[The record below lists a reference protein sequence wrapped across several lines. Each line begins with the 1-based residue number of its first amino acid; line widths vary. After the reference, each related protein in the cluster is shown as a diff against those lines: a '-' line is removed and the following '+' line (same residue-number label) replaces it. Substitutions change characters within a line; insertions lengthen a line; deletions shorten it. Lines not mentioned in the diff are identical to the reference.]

1 MKYRILGRTGIH
13 VSVLGFGAMRLP
25 TTGAEVDIDESRAI
39 EMVRYALD
47 RGVNYIDT
55 AYVYHGGNSEV
66 VLGKA
71 LADGYRKKAY
81 LATKLPIWQVQCRE
95 DCDRH
100 LDEQLARLQ
109 TDHIDFYLLHCL
121 QKHSWPKMRRLGVL
135 DWAERAES
143 DGRIGHLGFSF
154 HDDFETFRE
163 IVDAYALVGLP
174 DPVQLSLRGRPGGN
188 TGARVR
194 HGQRAR
200 RDCYGAPFWGNVG
213 QSTPTGSRG
222 VGPAGLARSP
232 VDLALQWLW
241 NKPEVSLVLSGM
253 STLAQ
258 VRENIDSASRSV
270 VGCLTE
276 DELNAIA
283 RVREEYERLSPVPC
297 TRCGYCA
304 PCPNGV
310 NIPVNFELYN
320 QANVLKGSSVVLCRN
335 LYFSLP
341 EAERAL
347 ACVACGTC
355 EERCPQGLPIGRL
368 LGQVVQQFK

>member
-163 IVDAYALVGLP
+163 IVDAYAWSVCQIQYNYLCEGVQAGTRGLEDATDKGLAVIVMEP
-174 DPVQLSLRGRPGGN
+174 LFGGTLASPPPPVQEVWDLQASLAVPWTWPSN
-188 TGARVR
+188 
-194 HGQRAR
+194 
-200 RDCYGAPFWGNVG
+200 
-213 QSTPTGSRG
+213 GSG
-222 VGPAGLARSP
+222 ISPRS
-232 VDLALQWLW
+232 
-241 NKPEVSLVLSGM
+241 
-253 STLAQ
+253 
-258 VRENIDSASRSV
+258 
-270 VGCLTE
+270 
-276 DELNAIA
+276 
-283 RVREEYERLSPVPC
+283 RL
-297 TRCGYCA
+297 Y
-304 PCPNGV
+304 
-310 NIPVNFELYN
+310 
-320 QANVLKGSSVVLCRN
+320 
-335 LYFSLP
+335 
-341 EAERAL
+341 
-347 ACVACGTC
+347 
-355 EERCPQGLPIGRL
+355 
-368 LGQVVQQFK
+368 